1 MEREVFTLRE
11 VEELFKSFVIASV
24 VTDIEDAKADAVWE
38 KYKPG
43 ADAGVPHYVVLD
55 TEGNVLRRCGATL
68 PATEKADQFVA
79 FLKGE
84 PVGVQ
89 PVEASE
95 PTKAALTQGTDAWPE
110 GLYGPPTEPVKK
122 GFDFEAKFSADKIK
136 PGGEVTLELHFKLK
150 SNDKGEPYHLHHPQT
165 PSKYSVPLVLEL
177 KGHEGLVAAGEWE
190 YPAWTEHYD
199 EILDDNNYYM
209 LGEVVVV
216 HRFKVPEDA
225 KPGVLR
231 AFGLASGQ
239 YCDDMG
245 CTQFNRDN
253 PDMLD
258 RKFGWVASIE
268 VSPEGVASA
277 TTAATASV
285 SQGEELIAGSPAE
298 RGFIWLLLAA
308 FGAGIITL
316 LTPCVLP
323 VLPLTIGF
331 FVSQH
336 DKGKSSLLTA
346 FIYCTCIVA
355 TFTAFGLITSVA
367 LGATGAQNIATNGY
381 VNTVLGIM
389 FLVFALSFLG
399 LFELRVPTFMTQ
411 WFTKKQMSAQKEGH
425 GYAKAFF
432 SGAAFSLISF
442 SCTGPIAGT
451 FLAQAATGS
460 VWVPTAAML
469 AFSTGMALPIF
480 IMGQFPSLMK
490 KMPKSGGWMNA
501 MKVVFGFVEVGLAIM
516 YFSAAEQAFRGI
528 VAAEW
533 ISRYVVIAVWA
544 SAAVATSLYLFGF
557 FRMPHDHEETRQI
570 GVIRGILAVMFLSFG
585 LYMIP
590 GLFGAKYGNVLE
602 GILPPPPREGGIL
615 LSVGGGEKS
624 YDHHDLPWHKD
635 FDEGLAEAK
644 AKNKPVFIDFTGF
657 N

>member
-11 VEELFKSFVIASV
+11 VEELFKGFVIVSV
-24 VTDIEDAKADAVWE
+24 VTDVGDAKANAVWE
-38 KYKPG
+38 KYKPD
-43 ADAGVPHYVVLD
+43 DAAGIPHYAVLD
-55 TEGNVLRRCGATL
+55 TEGKVQRRSGATL
-68 PATEKADQFVA
+68 PAKEKANQFVA

-84 PVGVQ
+84 PVAVQ
-89 PVEASE
+89 PVRAEE
-95 PTKAALTQGTDAWPE
+95 PTKAALPQAADAWPE
-110 GLYGPPTEPVKK
+110 GLYGPPTDPVKK
-122 GFDFEAKFSADKIK
+122 GFDFEAKFSTNKIK

-150 SNDKGEPYHLHHPQT
+150 TNDQGEPYHLHHPKT
-165 PSKYSVPLVLEL
+165 PSKFAVPLALTL
-177 KGHEGLVAAGEWE
+177 KGHDGLVAMGDWE
-190 YPAWTEHYD
+190 FPAWTEHYD
-199 EILDDNNYYM
+199 EILEETNYYLM
-209 LGEVVVV
+209 GEVVVV
-216 HRFKVPEDA
+216 HRFKVPQDA
-225 KPGVLR
+225 GPGVLR
-231 AFGLASGQ
+231 AFGVVSGQ

-268 VSPEGVASA
+268 ISPEGVASA
-277 TTAATASV
+277 TTEATASL
-285 SQGEELIAGSPAE
+285 SQGNATEAESPAQK
-298 RGFIWLLLAA
+298 GFIWLLLAA

-336 DKGKSSLLTA
+336 DKGKSPLLTA

-355 TFTAFGLITSVA
+355 TFTVFGLITSLA

-381 VNTVLGIM
+381 VNMLLGIM

-411 WFTKKQMSAQKEGH
+411 WFTRKQMAAQKEGH

-501 MKVVFGFVEVGLAIM
+501 MKVVFGFIEVGLAIM

-544 SAAVATSLYLFGF
+544 AASVATSLYLFGF
-557 FRMPHDHEETRQI
+557 FRMPHDHEETKQI
-570 GVIRGILAVMFLSFG
+570 GVIRGVLAVLFLSFG

-602 GILPPPPREGGIL
+602 GILPPPPKDGGIQL
-615 LSVGGGEKS
+615 AVGGGEKG

-635 FDEGLAEAK
+635 FDVGMAEAK

>member
-11 VEELFKSFVIASV
+11 VEELFESFVIVSV
-24 VTDIEDAKADAVWE
+24 VTDVGDEKANAIWAKYRPED
-38 KYKPG
+38 G
-43 ADAGVPHYVVLD
+43 GGIPHYAVLD
-55 TEGNVLRRCGATL
+55 HEGKVQRRSGATL
-68 PATEKADQFVA
+68 PAKEKANQFVA

-84 PVGVQ
+84 PVAVQ
-89 PVEASE
+89 PVSATE
-95 PTKAALTQGTDAWPE
+95 PTKAALPQAADAWPE

-122 GFDFEAKFSADKIK
+122 GFDFEAKFSTNKIK

-150 SNDKGEPYHLHHPQT
+150 NNAKGEPFHLHHPKT
-165 PSKYSVPLVLEL
+165 PSKFAVPLALTL
-177 KGHEGLVAAGEWE
+177 KGHDGLVAMGDWE
-190 YPAWTEHYD
+190 FPAWTEHYD
-199 EILDDNNYYM
+199 EILEETNYYLM
-209 LGEVVVV
+209 GEVVVV

-225 KPGVLR
+225 KPGMLR
-231 AFGLASGQ
+231 AFGLVSGQ

-268 VSPEGVASA
+268 VSPEGAASA
-277 TTAATASV
+277 TTEATASV
-285 SQGEELIAGSPAE
+285 SQGKETTAESPADK
-298 RGFIWLLLAA
+298 GFFWLLLAA

-336 DKGKSSLLTA
+336 DKGKSPLLTA

-355 TFTAFGLITSVA
+355 TFTVFGLITSIA

-381 VNTVLGIM
+381 VNMLLGIM

-411 WFTKKQMSAQKEGH
+411 WFTKKQMAAQKEGH

-460 VWVPTAAML
+460 YWVPTAAMM

-501 MKVVFGFVEVGLAIM
+501 MKVVFGFIEVGLAIM

-544 SAAVATSLYLFGF
+544 AASVATALYLFGF
-557 FRMPHDHEETRQI
+557 FRMPHDHEETKQI
-570 GVIRGILAVMFLSFG
+570 GVIRGVLAVIFLSFG

-602 GILPPPPREGGIL
+602 GILPPPPKDGGIQL
-615 LSVGGGEKS
+615 AVGGGAKA

-635 FDEGLAEAK
+635 FDEGMAEAK